1 MFHLNFKEPLHL
13 IPVSPALILIEP
25 QSITGGSSLN
35 IYHRPGTV
43 LDARDNRMVRLSRG
57 DSVH

>member
-43 LDARDNRMVRLSRG
+43 LDARDTAW
-57 DSVH
+57 